1 MMRRGSFMLNL
12 ILPDIVFLEFQE
24 TVPGGL
30 PSQKL
35 GDGYLST
42 AKITWDVESN
52 CHLSERRI
60 TYVTRIDTVYRSN
73 Y

>member
-12 ILPDIVFLEFQE
+12 ILLDIVFLEFKE
-24 TVPGGL
+24 RVPWGL

-35 GDGYLST
+35 GDGSLST
-42 AKITWDVESN
+42 AKITWDVASH

-60 TYVTRIDTVYRSN
+60 T
-73 Y
+73 